1 MDKSNIKG
9 IKISVLIIAYER
21 KEFIKEAILSV
32 LDQTIPR
39 NQYEIICI
47 VGFKDEEISTFLK
60 ENNITE
66 IYCHCRIGK
75 NLSMGLNSC
84 KGDYV
89 VFLEDDDKFTR
100 DKLELVLKAFEN
112 NNIIYYHN
120 NHEIIDKYSQTLNQ
134 KRIKFKDIFKQF
146 TQSITWDPPHRYHWI
161 GKYGGAFNLSS
172 IAVSTTYI
180 SKYNSVL
187 AKIESAAD
195 FIVFSVLLQDNFPF
209 YFDVNR
215 TTLYRMHENSET
227 HSIERNHEKL
237 IDHSKR
243 EYRSALIVYESLNS
257 EPVKRMFVEWLLSL
271 KFYAY
276 VAGIKDLKPSF
287 IDKLKLF
294 YYGITAP
301 NPSYLISIIAVVV
314 YSMFPK
320 YVDKLAV
327 KRTTKIYKI
336 SYKSNK

>member
-1 MDKSNIKG
+1 MKVSNIKD
-9 IKISVLIIAYER
+9 IRLSVLVIAYER
-21 KEFIKEAILSV
+21 KEFVKETLLSV
-32 LDQTIPR
+32 LDQTIPP
-39 NQYEIICI
+39 NLYEIICVI
-47 VGFKDEEISTFLK
+47 GFKDEGISNFLK
-60 ENNITE
+60 ENNIIE

-75 NLSMGLNSC
+75 NLSIGLNSC

-100 DKLELVLKAFEN
+100 DKLEMILKAFEN
-112 NNIIYYHN
+112 NKIIYYHN
-120 NHEIIDKYSQTLNQ
+120 NHEIIDKYSQILDLNQ
-134 KRIKFKDIFKQF
+134 VKKKSFDRQF
-146 TQSITWDPPHRYHWI
+146 TRSTLWNPPHNYHRI
-161 GKYGGAFNLSS
+161 TKYSGDFNLSS
-172 IAVSTTYI
+172 IAVSRSHI
-180 SKYNSVL
+180 IKYNSVL

>member
-195 FIVFSVLLQDNFPF
+195 FIVFYLLMQDNHPF
-209 YFDVNR
+209 FFDINR
-215 TTLYRMHENSET
+215 TTLYRIHENSAT
-227 HSIERNHEKL
+227 NSVQRNHKKL
-237 IDHSKR
+237 IDYYSR
-243 EYRSALIVYESLNS
+243 EYHSSLIVYESLKS
-257 EPVKRMFVEWLLSL
+257 GPLKKMFVEWILSL
-271 KFYAY
+271 KFRAY
-276 VAGIKDLKPSF
+276 LAGVKSLKPSI
-287 IDKLKLF
+287 IDKLKLL
-294 YYGITAP
+294 YYSLTGP
-301 NPSYLISIIAVVV
+301 NISYLIAIIAVIV
-314 YSMFPK
+314 YSRFPK
-320 YVDKLAV
+320 YIDKIADNRATK
-327 KRTTKIYKI
+327 KRII
-336 SYKSNK
+336 